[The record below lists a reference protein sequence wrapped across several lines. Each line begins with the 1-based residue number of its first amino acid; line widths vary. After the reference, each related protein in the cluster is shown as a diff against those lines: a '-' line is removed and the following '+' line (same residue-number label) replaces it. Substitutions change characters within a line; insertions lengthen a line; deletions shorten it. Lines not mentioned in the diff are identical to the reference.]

1 MTFDP
6 EFQCHSIDSFHV
18 FLPVQVILMSA
29 TVDSF
34 AYTRY
39 FASRTPRGV
48 ELAPAISVQGRTY
61 RVIDFCL
68 DDIKHVGEVCE
79 VFMKIMGTCFKLG
92 KMGGG

>member
-1 MTFDP
+1 
-6 EFQCHSIDSFHV
+6 
-18 FLPVQVILMSA
+18 MSA

-48 ELAPAISVQGRTY
+48 EPAPAIAVQGRTY

-68 DDIKHVGEVCE
+68 DDIKHVGEVSDIFCND
-79 VFMKIMGTCFKLG
+79 FAGLFSNLRWKDKL
-92 KMGGG
+92 M

>member
-1 MTFDP
+1 
-6 EFQCHSIDSFHV
+6 
-18 FLPVQVILMSA
+18 MSA

-39 FASRTPRGV
+39 FASRMPRGV
-48 ELAPAISVQGRTY
+48 EPAPAIAVQGRTY

-79 VFMKIMGTCFKLG
+79 VFVIIVGTCFKLG
-92 KMGGG
+92 KRGEGKNSSNHSMSLISKAFYDA

>member
-1 MTFDP
+1 
-6 EFQCHSIDSFHV
+6 
-18 FLPVQVILMSA
+18 MSA

-48 ELAPAISVQGRTY
+48 EPAPAIAMQGRTY

-68 DDIKHVGEVCE
+68 DDIKHVGEVHKAFVKKRADLFQIWGERE
-79 VFMKIMGTCFKLG
+79 VGWLKVRVKEVLRYYHIQTAT
-92 KMGGG
+92 

>member
-1 MTFDP
+1 
-6 EFQCHSIDSFHV
+6 
-18 FLPVQVILMSA
+18 MSA

-48 ELAPAISVQGRTY
+48 EPAPAIAVQGRTY

-68 DDIKHVGEVCE
+68 DDIKHVGEVC
-79 VFMKIMGTCFKLG
+79 
-92 KMGGG
+92 

>member
-1 MTFDP
+1 
-6 EFQCHSIDSFHV
+6 
-18 FLPVQVILMSA
+18 MSA

-48 ELAPAISVQGRTY
+48 EPAPAIAVQGRTY

-68 DDIKHVGEVCE
+68 DDIKHVGEVCCE
-79 VFMKIMGTCFKLG
+79 IKLCRPVSNL
-92 KMGGG
+92 GGGREVGWLKVCV

>member
-1 MTFDP
+1 MTN
-6 EFQCHSIDSFHV
+6 
-18 FLPVQVILMSA
+18 FLMIIILSPAQVILMSA

-48 ELAPAISVQGRTY
+48 EPAPAIAMQGRTY

-68 DDIKHVGEVCE
+68 DDIKHVGEVCKAF
-79 VFMKIMGTCFKLG
+79 VTKICADLFQT
-92 KMGGG
+92 